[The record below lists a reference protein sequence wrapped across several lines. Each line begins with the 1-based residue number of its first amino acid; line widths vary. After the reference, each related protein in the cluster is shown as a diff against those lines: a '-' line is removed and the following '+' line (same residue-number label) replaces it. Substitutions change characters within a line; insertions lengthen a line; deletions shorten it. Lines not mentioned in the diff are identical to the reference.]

1 MYPGALGGVRVV
13 EWSNLITGPF
23 CGKVLGELGADVIKV
38 EPPALGDDSRR
49 RGPFPGHI
57 PDPERSGLFLFAN
70 LNKRG
75 LTLDPGTAS
84 GRGILGRLLESAD
97 VFVVNQPPELVRDL
111 GLDHET
117 LKEKYPRLIVTAIT
131 PYGFSGPYRDY
142 AGNDLTVNALGGL
155 SFGNGHPDREP
166 LANPLYQASYMAA
179 VGAAYATVVALLG
192 RDTTGRGQLVDVSE
206 AQVSAVLLSGY
217 NLPTYIYKGVA
228 GWRSGNRMR
237 LGLFPNCILPC
248 KDGYACI
255 DAPQMEQYQRFID
268 LLDDREWVND
278 PRYRKRRAMSDQYPE
293 EAEAL
298 IAPWFTQRTKAEI
311 LRVCLENRI
320 PCVPVLTF
328 DEVLAE
334 PQLNARNYFQDI
346 EHPTAGTLRY
356 PGAPYRLSGTPCR
369 VVRPAPVLGQH
380 NVEILCGELGLE
392 PSGLPEMARAGVI

>member
-131 PYGFSGPYRDY
+131 PYGCSGPYRDY

-155 SFGNGHPDREP
+155 SFGNEIGRASRRE
-166 LANPLYQASYMAA
+166 
-179 VGAAYATVVALLG
+179 
-192 RDTTGRGQLVDVSE
+192 
-206 AQVSAVLLSGY
+206 
-217 NLPTYIYKGVA
+217 
-228 GWRSGNRMR
+228 
-237 LGLFPNCILPC
+237 
-248 KDGYACI
+248 
-255 DAPQMEQYQRFID
+255 
-268 LLDDREWVND
+268 
-278 PRYRKRRAMSDQYPE
+278 
-293 EAEAL
+293 
-298 IAPWFTQRTKAEI
+298 
-311 LRVCLENRI
+311 RV
-320 PCVPVLTF
+320 
-328 DEVLAE
+328 
-334 PQLNARNYFQDI
+334 
-346 EHPTAGTLRY
+346 
-356 PGAPYRLSGTPCR
+356 
-369 VVRPAPVLGQH
+369 
-380 NVEILCGELGLE
+380 
-392 PSGLPEMARAGVI
+392 